1 MIIRFRFFHKK
12 YAAMTIWP
20 FIFVKKEIYKLDK
33 LMINHERIHL
43 SQQLELL
50 IIPFFIW
57 YIFEF
62 LIKLI
67 RYKKWDIAYRAISF
81 EKEAYQNESNSQYIE
96 NRKPWS
102 FLKYL

>member
-20 FIFVKKEIYKLDK
+20 FIFVKEEVYKFDK
-33 LMINHERIHL
+33 VMINHEKIHL
-43 SQQLELL
+43 LQQIELL
-50 IIPFFIW
+50 IFPFFIW
-57 YIFEF
+57 YLIEF

-67 RYKKWDIAYRAISF
+67 RHRSWDNAYRAISF
-81 EKEAYQNESNSQYIE
+81 EQEAYQNEFNHDYLK
-96 NRKPWS
+96 NRKRWS